1 MSDRRTAG
9 WQRVGLVA
17 TVILLSSLLP
27 VPFRRRREFSQVGP
41 DKLLHLLGY
50 AGLGASLAEALDAGR
65 PRRRTD
71 LLAALLATAFG
82 LVVGRL
88 QRRVPGRR
96 DETAD
101 TVAGVLG
108 AALAVVVRSRLL

>member
-1 MSDRRTAG
+1 MPEQVTAG
-9 WQRVGLVA
+9 WRRVALAAAVILVA
-17 TVILLSSLLP
+17 SLVP
-27 VPFRRRREFSQVGP
+27 VPFERRAEFGRFGP

-50 AGLGASLAEALDAGR
+50 AGLAAALAEAFDGGQ

-71 LLAALLATAFG
+71 LLAALLAAAFG
-82 LVVGRL
+82 LAVGRL

-108 AALAVVVRSRLL
+108 AVVAVFVRSRRE